1 MARMKVLNGPSIRR
15 MPIYLYW
22 LSVMQARGDEF
33 ASTTQLA
40 EYIDLEPINVR
51 KDIALTGVTGTVGV
65 GYRVGDLIA
74 GIRRYLGW
82 DAMRPACLVGVGALG
97 RALLGHRE
105 FQEAGLKFTCVFDS
119 DEQKIGTVVRG
130 HEVLSMD
137 VMAETV
143 AAMKPEVAVICVPAE
158 GAQKVVDDLVDC
170 GIKSFWSFSNV
181 SLRVPEGVFIQRE
194 VIAGG
199 YAMLSVKLAQ
209 MKRK

>member
-15 MPIYLYW
+15 MPIYLHW
-22 LSVMQARGDEF
+22 LTVMQARGDEV

-65 GYRVGDLIA
+65 GYKVADLIA
-74 GIRRYLGW
+74 GIRHYLGW
-82 DAMRPACLVGVGALG
+82 DAMRPACLVGVGSLG
-97 RALLGHRE
+97 SALLGHRE
-105 FQEAGLKFTCVFDS
+105 FEEFGLRFVCVFDA
-119 DEQKIGTVVRG
+119 DEQKIGSTVHG
-130 HEVLSMD
+130 HEVLSTA

-143 AAMKPEVAVICVPAE
+143 KALKPEVALVCVPTE
-158 GAQKVVDDLVDC
+158 SAQRVVDDLVAC
-170 GIKSFWSFSNV
+170 GIKSFWSFANV
-181 SLRVPEGVFIQRE
+181 CLKVPDGVFIQRE

-209 MKRK
+209 INRK